1 MNKPVYLGL
10 SILDIS
16 KTKMSDF
23 WYNYIKGKYGEKA
36 NICYMDTGSFNV
48 HLKTDDIYKD
58 IAGDVETRLD
68 PSNYEKIDR
77 CLWDF
82 KKVIRLMKGELGRKI
97 MTIFVELKPIV
108 IKIELK
114 PIENKTS
121 QFLTGEEIL
130 QSDQSRI
137 IQQAKFIYSPLRKAF
152 KNQVKTMEEQG
163 KKTNRCYYK
172 SNKKNQR
179 LSRIKIMIIKIKKYL
194 MNQLQKYLTK

>member
-1 MNKPVYLGL
+1 MK
-10 SILDIS
+10 
-16 KTKMSDF
+16 
-23 WYNYIKGKYGEKA
+23 
-36 NICYMDTGSFNV
+36 
-48 HLKTDDIYKD
+48 
-58 IAGDVETRLD
+58 
-68 PSNYEKIDR
+68 KIDR

-152 KNQVKTMEEQG
+152 EKQIKTIEEQG
-163 KKTNRCYYK
+163 KKQIDAITNQI
-172 SNKKNQR
+172 KK
-179 LSRIKIMIIKIKKYL
+179 LIKINQALTNKDNDHKDKEIFNELVTEIFDKIIE
-194 MNQLQKYLTK
+194 

>member
-1 MNKPVYLGL
+1 
-10 SILDIS
+10 
-16 KTKMSDF
+16 
-23 WYNYIKGKYGEKA
+23 
-36 NICYMDTGSFNV
+36 
-48 HLKTDDIYKD
+48 
-58 IAGDVETRLD
+58 
-68 PSNYEKIDR
+68 
-77 CLWDF
+77 
-82 KKVIRLMKGELGRKI
+82 MKGELGRKI

-152 KNQVKTMEEQG
+152 KNQIKTMEEQG

-172 SNKKNQR
+172 SNKKTRGFN
-179 LSRIKIMIIKIKKYL
+179 
-194 MNQLQKYLTK
+194 